1 MLPIRLRLTLIYG
14 GLLFLGLV
22 LSGTAVV
29 TLLRQRLTARLD
41 AALDDR
47 LRGVETFLIRET
59 TPETA
64 GLIPKELA
72 EYASTQPEG
81 HLIDIRDSHGRVL
94 LQGGAIPSPARTRQR
109 SFTLYGERYQT
120 KAAAS
125 EEPIAESVKEI
136 RFLLVWSS
144 PVLLV
149 FIGLTGY
156 WISSRSLRPVDEM
169 TRAARSIGAL
179 DLSGRL
185 PAPPAR
191 DELSRLA
198 EAWNEMLERLDESFT
213 RMQRFTAD
221 AAHEL
226 RTPLAALRTTAQL
239 ALRRPREAR
248 EYREALE
255 QVVAIS
261 ERMNQLAESLLAMAR
276 GEHPCPSPVFARV
289 DLASLVRGL
298 AAEMQPLFAERK
310 LELQV
315 DVPAAA
321 VYFDADAEGL
331 RRLLAVLLDNALKYT
346 QDGKV
351 SVALRESEGGYA
363 LTVSDTGPGI
373 PEEALDRIF
382 DRFFRVDP
390 SRDRQTGGHGLGLAI
405 ARQIARA
412 HHGQLEASSVEGE
425 GSTFRLSLP
434 KAADG
439 KGYNAYA

>member
-1 MLPIRLRLTLIYG
+1 MLPIRLRLTLSYG
-14 GLLFLGLV
+14 GLLFLALA

-47 LRGVETFLIRET
+47 LRGVETFLIHET
-59 TPETA
+59 TRATA
-64 GLIPKELA
+64 DLIPKELA
-72 EYASTQPEG
+72 EYALTQPEG
-81 HLIDIRDSHGRVL
+81 QLIDVRDSHGRVL
-94 LQGGAIPSPARTRQR
+94 LQGDAIPSPARARHR
-109 SFTLYGERYQT
+109 SFALYGENYQT

-125 EEPIAESVKEI
+125 EEPIAESVEEI

-144 PVLLV
+144 PVLLL

-169 TRAARSIGAL
+169 TRVARSIGAL
-179 DLSGRL
+179 DLSSRL
-185 PAPPAR
+185 PVPPAR
-191 DELSRLA
+191 DEISRLA

-239 ALRRPREAR
+239 ALRRPREAQ

-255 QVVAIS
+255 QVVTIS
-261 ERMNQLAESLLAMAR
+261 ERMNQLAESLLAIAR
-276 GEHPCPSPVFARV
+276 GEPRCPPQVFTRV
-289 DLASLVRGL
+289 ELASLVRGIS
-298 AAEMQPLFAERK
+298 AEMQPLFAERN

-315 DVPAAA
+315 DVPAGPA
-321 VYFDADAEGL
+321 YFDADADGL
-331 RRLLAVLLDNALKYT
+331 RRLLVVLLDNALKYT
-346 QDGKV
+346 QVDGKV
-351 SVALRESEGGYA
+351 TVVLQESSDGYSVA
-363 LTVSDTGPGI
+363 VSDTGPGI
-373 PEEALDRIF
+373 PHDALSRIF

-412 HHGQLEASSVEGE
+412 HHGQLEASSVVGE

-439 KGYNAYA
+439 VW